1 MSNQFSF
8 QILKKDKRSL
18 ARTGIIKT
26 RNGNIETPNF
36 VPVGTVAS
44 LRAMDS
50 QDLYNMGAQC
60 TLANTYHLY
69 LRPGDKNI
77 KNLGG
82 LHKFMNFN
90 KPIFTDSGGFQVFSL
105 GKGMEDK
112 VNKFGQKISKGVI
125 DKKISEGTLSMVKI
139 TDKGAHF
146 KSVYDGSDHFIDAK
160 KSMEIQSNLGADII
174 MAFDECTSPLSSY
187 EYLKESLE
195 RTHKWVKE
203 SLKYHDK
210 KQALYGI
217 IQGGAFKDLRIKSA
231 KFIQDLPFDGIA
243 IGGSFSNMGSSKE
256 EMIKVLKWLTPYF
269 DDRPIHLLGIGGID
283 DIFRA
288 VELGID
294 TFDCVSPT
302 REARRGALYI
312 SPKSGGNIKN
322 KFRFSIRPLEHIKD
336 KSPIDKNCECS
347 TCKNYSKAYLHHLF
361 KSNEL
366 TYFRLA
372 SIHNLFFML
381 SMMEKIRS
389 SINDG
394 KFQKL
399 KKEWLERMLSPQSY
413 HKSI

>member
-1 MSNQFSF
+1 MADKFSF
-8 QILKKDKRSL
+8 QILKKDKKSR

-26 RNGNIETPNF
+26 RNGNIETPYF

-44 LRAMDS
+44 LRALDS
-50 QDLYNMGAQC
+50 RDLDNLGAQC

-69 LRPGDKNI
+69 LKPGDKNV

-105 GKGMEDK
+105 GLGMEHK
-112 VNKFGQKISKGVI
+112 VNKLGQKVSKSI
-125 DKKISEGTLSMVKI
+125 LDKKKSDKNLSIVKI
-139 TDKGAHF
+139 TDKGVHF
-146 KSVYDGSDHFIDAK
+146 KSIFDGSDHFIDAK

-187 EYLKESLE
+187 EYIQESLE
-195 RTHKWVKE
+195 RTHKWAKE

-210 KQALYGI
+210 KQAIYGI

-231 KFIQDLPFDGIA
+231 EFIQKLPFDGIA
-243 IGGSFSNMGSSKE
+243 VGGSFSNMGSNKE

-269 DDRPIHLLGIGGID
+269 DNRPIHLLGIGGID

-288 VELGID
+288 VEQRID

-312 SPKSGGNIKN
+312 SPKAGGNIKN
-322 KFRFSIRPLEHIKD
+322 KFRFSIRPLFHIKD
-336 KSPIDKNCECS
+336 KSPIDKSCKCS
-347 TCKNYSKAYLHHLF
+347 TCKNYSKAYLYHLF

-372 SIHNLFFML
+372 SIHNLHFML
-381 SMMEKIRS
+381 SLMENIRQN
-389 SINDG
+389 IKAG
-394 KFQKL
+394 KFQEL
-399 KKEWLERMLSPQSY
+399 KNSWMK
-413 HKSI
+413 

>member
-1 MSNQFSF
+1 MAEFSF
-8 QILKKDKRSL
+8 KIIAKDKKSS

-26 RNGNIETPNF
+26 RNGNIETPYF

-50 QDLYNMGAQC
+50 QDLYNLGAQC

-90 KPIFTDSGGFQVFSL
+90 RPIFTDSGGFQVFSL

-112 VNKFGQKISKGVI
+112 VNKFGQKVSKSI
-125 DKKISEGTLSMVKI
+125 LDKKISDDSLSLVKI

-146 KSVYDGSDHFIDAK
+146 KSIFDGSDHFIDAK

-174 MAFDECTSPLSSY
+174 MAFDECTSPLSDY
-187 EYLKESLE
+187 VYLKKSLE
-195 RTHKWVKE
+195 RTHKWVLE

-231 KFIQDLPFDGIA
+231 EFMQKLPFDGIA

-256 EMIKVLKWLTPYF
+256 EMIKVIKWLTPYL
-269 DDRPIHLLGIGGID
+269 DNRPIHLLGIGGID

-288 VELGID
+288 VEQGID

-312 SPKSGGNIKN
+312 TPKAGGRIKN
-322 KFRFSIRPLEHIKD
+322 KFRINIRPLSLIKD
-336 KSPIDKNCECS
+336 SSPIDKYCLCS
-347 TCKNYSKAYLHHLF
+347 TCKNYSRAYLHHLF

-372 SIHNLFFML
+372 SIHNLHFML
-381 SMMEKIRS
+381 NMMEKIRQ
-389 SINDG
+389 SIKDG
-394 KFQKL
+394 KFQSL
-399 KKEWLERMLSPQSY
+399 KKEWLR
-413 HKSI
+413 